1 MIPAMAATRTT
12 AAEAVREIP
21 DGATIMVGGFGLV
34 GAPLTLIDA
43 LVHGS
48 EARDLTIISNNIG
61 EPGRGLGLLL
71 RQGRIRKAIASF
83 FTSNPEAV
91 EAAMTGAIEFELL
104 PQGTLAEAIRAGG
117 AGIRGFYT
125 PVGAGTE
132 LAGGREERVIDG
144 VPCVLME
151 PLRADVA
158 LVRAEWADE
167 LGNIRYRLGAQN
179 FNPAMASAAT
189 LTIAEAVEVLPVGG
203 IEPEEIHTP
212 HLFVDRLVDA
222 ELSIADVQGDGA

>member
-1 MIPAMAATRTT
+1 MAATPTT
-12 AAEAVREIP
+12 AAEAVAEIP

-48 EARDLTIISNNIG
+48 TATDLTIISNNVG
-61 EPGRGLGLLL
+61 ERGRGLGLLL
-71 RQGRIRKAIASF
+71 RQGRVRKAVASF

-91 EAAMTGAIEFELL
+91 EAAMSGAIEYELL

-132 LAGGREERVIDG
+132 LAGDREERVIDG

-158 LVRAEWADE
+158 LVRAEWADA
-167 LGNIRYRLGAQN
+167 LGNLRYRLTARN
-179 FNPAMASAAT
+179 FNPAMAAAGR
-189 LTIAEAVEVLPVGG
+189 LTIAEAVEILPVGG
-203 IEPEEIHTP
+203 IEPESVHTP
-212 HLFVDRLVDA
+212 HLHVDRLVPA
-222 ELSIADVQGDGA
+222 ELSIADLAEAAP

>member
-1 MIPAMAATRTT
+1 MAATRTT
-12 AAEAVREIP
+12 AAEAIREVP
-21 DGATIMVGGFGLV
+21 DGATVMVGGFGLV

-43 LVHGS
+43 LVHES
-48 EARDLTIISNNIG
+48 AARDLTIISNNSG

-91 EAAMTGAIEFELL
+91 EAAMAGAIAYELL

-144 VPCVLME
+144 VPCVLMA

-158 LVRAEWADE
+158 LVRAEWADA
-167 LGNIRYRLGAQN
+167 LGNLRYRLSAQN
-179 FNPAMASAAT
+179 FNPAMASAAA

-203 IEPEEIHTP
+203 LEPESVHTP
-212 HLFVDRLVDA
+212 HLHVDRLVDA
-222 ELSIADVQGDGA
+222 TLAIGDVQGDGA